1 MIVAIS
7 YLLAVIITLLLAII
21 LYPIAG
27 FFWILGFFGRI
38 SEGLFKFTSNMI
50 SSLWRDIRK
59 MSNQEAMNSVVS
71 NNKVESWQCSCGH
84 INNDGRFCEKCGQRK

>member
-7 YLLAVIITLLLAII
+7 YLLAVIITLFLAIF

-27 FFWILGFFGRI
+27 FFWVLGFFGRI

-59 MSNQEAMNSVVS
+59 MGNQEAMSTVVGDG
-71 NNKVESWQCSCGH
+71 KAETWQCSCGSV
-84 INNDGRFCEKCGQRK
+84 NDGKFCTKCGHRK